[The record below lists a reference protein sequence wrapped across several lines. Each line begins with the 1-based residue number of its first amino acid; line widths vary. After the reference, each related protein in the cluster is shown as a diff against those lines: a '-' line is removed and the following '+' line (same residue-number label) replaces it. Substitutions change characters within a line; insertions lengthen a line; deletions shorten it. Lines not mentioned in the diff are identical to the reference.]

1 VIRLETDIY
10 SCIEPVIFYSI
21 DRLVEDV
28 CSFLRKMGIASKIV
42 YVYRVFSYA
51 VRYDEEVELKDWD
64 LKNVDGC
71 SGVKKALLNKFKRP
85 LLVVVVVNPF
95 PSSVYYTFIVL
106 DKDFVSLNLVG
117 KIISYL
123 SGNISLYYER
133 CLKKFI

>member
-1 VIRLETDIY
+1 VILLGANVY
-10 SCIEPVIFYSI
+10 SCLGPVIFYSV
-21 DRLVEDV
+21 DRLVECV
-28 CSFLRKMGIASKIV
+28 CSFLRKIGRASKII
-42 YVYRVFSYA
+42 YVYRIFSYA
-51 VRYDEEVELKDWD
+51 VRYDGEVELKDWD

-85 LLVVVVVNPF
+85 LLVVVFVRLF
-95 PSSVYYTFIVL
+95 PSPVYFTFIML
-106 DKDFVSLNLVG
+106 NKGFVSPNLAG